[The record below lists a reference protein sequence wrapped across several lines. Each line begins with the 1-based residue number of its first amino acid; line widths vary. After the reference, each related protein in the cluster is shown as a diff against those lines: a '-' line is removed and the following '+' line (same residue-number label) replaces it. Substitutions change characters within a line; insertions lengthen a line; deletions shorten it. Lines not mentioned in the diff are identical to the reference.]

1 MLSEWNLCVC
11 REFTVMIKVVYR
23 LLNFLVFC
31 EVERNSEERAS
42 QKMLQPEN
50 ETPQN
55 KKSLT

>member
-1 MLSEWNLCVC
+1 
-11 REFTVMIKVVYR
+11 MIKVVYR